1 MAYFYRLAS
10 QQDPTVDPSVVR
22 YPGPKPQSRETAI
35 VMLADSTEAMVRASE
50 DRSAERID
58 VIVDEVVSERL
69 AEGELE
75 ECDLTLR
82 DITTISA
89 SFKQTLRGVYHPR
102 IAYPEPSEREKGARL
117 GRFRPGRRAPPLP
130 EAPAPYRSRPPSG

>member
-1 MAYFYRLAS
+1 
-10 QQDPTVDPSVVR
+10 
-22 YPGPKPQSRETAI
+22 
-35 VMLADSTEAMVRASE
+35 MLADSTEAMVRASE

-102 IAYPEPSEREKGARL
+102 IAYPEPSERERGARL
-117 GRFRPGRRAPPLP
+117 GRFRPGRRVPPLP